1 MSVLSQDRHR
11 TAVLSL
17 TIASPDPRDEYFTD
31 AMTGGLILTLSKVA
45 SPRVIA
51 RAAIIQYPKEHEL
64 IGQSARRRE

>member
-1 MSVLSQDRHR
+1 M
-11 TAVLSL
+11 
-17 TIASPDPRDEYFTD
+17 ASPDPRDEYFTD